1 MVISR
6 KQRLIAKRVFWVF
19 IPAVLVFVAGF
30 VILNFYFIHRLT
42 HPPRTEL
49 YGTPRDFQ
57 VILQKP
63 MWFDEKWKNS
73 DSTEAVGWLLSRG
86 TTAPAIV
93 LSHSYGGNRSELLT
107 LSFELWKAGY
117 HVLVYDLR
125 GHGESPVKWSGLGAY
140 EVDDLLSAIR
150 FLKNRKTEA
159 GQQILDGRVGLYGVG
174 LGGYVSLVA
183 SKQDPNIKSVAVD
196 SPYTDVAQFI
206 NHRLKIMIGNDSSI
220 ANNFVD
226 SSWTKGSMEL
236 ATQLYLLRRQD
247 MAPAT
252 EAVSTGSERRFMFLT
267 RPGAG
272 VYESMSRDLH
282 MVAKEPK
289 QFLEVEHSRLERLY
303 DKASADYDSRI
314 VEFFKQSIPIAS
326 DKQNEKPGQMAKK

>member
-1 MVISR
+1 MVISK

-19 IPAVLVFVAGF
+19 IPAVLVFIAGF

-42 HPPRTEL
+42 HPPATEL
-49 YGTPRDFQ
+49 YSSPRDFQ

-86 TTAPAIV
+86 APGPAVV
-93 LSHSYGGNRSELLT
+93 LSHGYGGNRSELLT

-150 FLKNRKTEA
+150 FLKNRKNEA
-159 GQQILDGRVGLYGVG
+159 GQEILDGRVGLYGVG

-183 SKQDPNIKSVAVD
+183 SQQDPHVKSVVAD
-196 SPYTDVAQFI
+196 SAYTDVGQFI
-206 NHRLKIMIGNDSSI
+206 NHRLKIMIGNDNSL
-220 ANNFVD
+220 ANSFVD
-226 SSWTKGSMEL
+226 STWTKGSMEL
-236 ATQLYLLRRQD
+236 ATQLYLMRRQD
-247 MAPAT
+247 TAPAT
-252 EAVSTGSERRFMFLT
+252 EAVSSGPDRRFMFLT
-267 RPGAG
+267 KPETG
-272 VYESMSRDLH
+272 VYESMTRGLH
-282 MVAKEPK
+282 AVAKEPK
-289 QFLEVEHSRLERLY
+289 QLLESEHSRIERLY

-314 VEFFKQSIPIAS
+314 VEFFKQSLPLAN
-326 DKQNEKPGQMAKK
+326 DRPGQVAKKK